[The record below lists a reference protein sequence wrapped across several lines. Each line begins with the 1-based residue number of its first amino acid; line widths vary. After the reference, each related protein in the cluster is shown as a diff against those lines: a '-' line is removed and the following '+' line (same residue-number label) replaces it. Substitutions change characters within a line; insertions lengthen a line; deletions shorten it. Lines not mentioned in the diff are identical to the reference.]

1 MAGHLPGHLFPDD
14 PPVRSA
20 ALADQVAAVRTRCG
34 IASLTHLGT
43 LELAGSDAVRF
54 LHGQCTQDVKGL
66 RPGEGGYAFL
76 LDARGRNLGD
86 FRFTVLEKGV
96 RLTLDRDR
104 VASTAAWLEKFVIAA
119 DVRISAPAD
128 QHGVLV
134 AGPKARHL
142 VSQATED
149 TLPAAEHAAANP
161 GGLVVVVD
169 RDTGEEGF
177 QVWGGGFPCA
187 SLVARLVADGAC
199 PISAAALEVL
209 RIEAGRPR
217 FGIDLDESVLPEES
231 GQGLRA
237 VSYTKGCYSGQEVV
251 AKQKYL
257 GKPRRVLA
265 GVLPAEVLATPAALS
280 EAVGGDAAGA
290 VTSCVFS
297 PTLSRPIG
305 LAMLKAPVPE
315 PGRVL
320 LADGGVR
327 VEVAALPFSEASP
340 A

>member
-1 MAGHLPGHLFPDD
+1 MSGELPAPLFPDD
-14 PPVRSA
+14 PPLRSA

-34 IASLTHLGT
+34 IASLDRLGT
-43 LELAGSDAVRF
+43 LELSGSDAVRF
-54 LHGQCTQDVKGL
+54 LHGQCTQDVKAR

-86 FRFTVLEKGV
+86 FRFTVLESGV
-96 RLTLDRDR
+96 RCTLDRER
-104 VASTAAWLEKFVIAA
+104 VAPTAVWLSKFVIAA
-119 DVRISAPAD
+119 DVRISAPED

-134 AGPKARHL
+134 AGPKARQL
-142 VSQATED
+142 LSQATEGA
-149 TLPAAEHAAANP
+149 LPSAEHAASSP
-161 GGLVVVVD
+161 GGLDVVVD

-177 QVWGGGFPCA
+177 QVWGGGFACA
-187 SLVARLVADGAC
+187 RLVARLVADGGC

-217 FGIDLDESVLPEES
+217 FGTDLDESVLPEES

-257 GKPRRVLA
+257 GKPRRMLA
-265 GVLPAEVLATPAALS
+265 GVLPDEVLATPADL
-280 EAVGGDAAGA
+280 VDFGQAAGH

-297 PTLSRPIG
+297 PTLERPIG
-305 LAMLKAPVPE
+305 LALLRAPVPE
-315 PGRVL
+315 PGHVL
-320 LADGGVR
+320 LGPNGVR
-327 VEVAALPFSEASP
+327 VEVAALPFSAVSP